1 MQKFFE
7 RSSVCALIIVIITQ
21 TITFLRI
28 GKSGLAD
35 DFFVN
40 GTQLEAENY
49 TFKTG
54 EAGILLLEPSI
65 GTEVVVFVNGV
76 EVSNFNENTLKISVK
91 ENDYIEIINFSMFSN
106 NLKGKIIYISDHFDE
121 KYLQMNFESE
131 NGRVAIGR
139 ICIKKSD

>member
-1 MQKFFE
+1 M
-7 RSSVCALIIVIITQ
+7 I
-21 TITFLRI
+21 FLLMDSTRG
-28 GKSGLAD
+28 GKL
-35 DFFVN
+35 
-40 GTQLEAENY
+40 Q
-49 TFKTG
+49 FKTG
-54 EAGILLLEPSI
+54 EAGILLLEPI